1 MMWILTAQNY
11 FFMQLPTMYVLCTI
25 FLSVNIR
32 SKPHTQKNG
41 QKSCR
46 VNLIK
51 MVVCK
56 LWQQSVQNS
65 VDSKFIFKIPK
76 VWVICAD

>member
-11 FFMQLPTMYVLCTI
+11 FFHEAQATYYVCTI
-25 FLSVNIR
+25 FLSVNIL